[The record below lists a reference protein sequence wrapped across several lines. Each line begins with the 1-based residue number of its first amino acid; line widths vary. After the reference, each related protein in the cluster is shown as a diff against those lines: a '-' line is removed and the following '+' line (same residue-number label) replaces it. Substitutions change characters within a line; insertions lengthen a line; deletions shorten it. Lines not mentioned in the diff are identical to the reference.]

1 MEEEK
6 IKNDFSEE
14 MKSLGLDILNLYYSD
29 KNL

>member
-6 IKNDFSEE
+6 IKNDFCEE
-14 MKSLGLDILNLYYSD
+14 MKNLGLDILNLYYSD